1 MNKIT
6 GLSSYRPFVFLF
18 KPVMHTQKHA
28 HSYRR
33 AHTHLN
39 PTALQ
44 YVFYLKTEQSTE
56 SKAPETVFSFIIV
69 PPVEF

>member
-1 MNKIT
+1 
-6 GLSSYRPFVFLF
+6 
-18 KPVMHTQKHA
+18 MHTQKHA